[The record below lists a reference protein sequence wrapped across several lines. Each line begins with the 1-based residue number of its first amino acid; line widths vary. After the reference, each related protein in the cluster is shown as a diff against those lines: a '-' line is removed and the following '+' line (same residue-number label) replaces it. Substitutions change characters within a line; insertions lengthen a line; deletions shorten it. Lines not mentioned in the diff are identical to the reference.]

1 MIKDKNSY
9 GHLMYRFF
17 SLKIKIQ
24 MKKHLLL
31 LQKIMRYT
39 LIVYLLIITSSQV
52 LLAGN
57 TSGQILNRRIKV
69 SFKNET
75 LLSAV
80 QKLEL
85 ISGVDFAYDPAYLKL
100 KNISVN
106 ETVYSN
112 EKIADILAA
121 LLANT
126 PLTFSEEVPGVI
138 TLMKNQEPG
147 KITGKVTD
155 EKGEPLPGASVKIL
169 ELNKAVQTNPDGFYS
184 VAAAPGTYTVLVSF
198 ISFTSSTQSKVV
210 VKAAEPTKLN
220 VSLVAETGTLNEVLV
235 VGYGTQ
241 KRENLTG
248 AIDQVTAKVFENR
261 PISNLSQGLQG
272 VIPNLNIAIADGRPN
287 QSPSYNLRGT
297 TSIGQ
302 GGSALVLIDG
312 VEGDPSRINPNDVAT
327 VTVLKDAASAAI
339 YGARA
344 AFGVVLITTKNP
356 QKDRTSIS
364 YSVSQAI
371 KKPTTVPDLVTNGYE
386 FAKGFNEA
394 WSAWNDYSQTP
405 QNINKTV
412 KFSPEYLAELKRRDA
427 DPSLPKTEV
436 NSNGEYVYYGNTDW
450 YKELYKDSNSSIE
463 HNLSLSGGSGKSDFY
478 VSGRS
483 FKQSGIFRYNS
494 DDYQMYN
501 LRAKGSTELYPWL
514 KVYNNM
520 DYSAIKYYSP
530 LNVGEGG
537 GIFRNLADEGH
548 NVAPMFNPDGTL
560 TYSAAYT
567 VGDYYTGKN
576 GTTNDKKVF
585 RNTTGF
591 NSQFFNDKFRIKG
604 DITFQQ
610 TTDDDTRVRVP
621 VAYSRKPGV
630 IEYVG
635 TNTNDFQQID
645 RTTQYLATN
654 IYGEYEPKFSKD
666 HFVKVLAGYNYEQSA
681 YKRLL
686 ASRNGLIFDD
696 AEDINLALGQ
706 SIVTAGGYDQWAVLG
721 GFYRVNYAFK
731 DRYLLETNGRYD
743 GSSKFPSNQ
752 RYDFF
757 PSFSAGWRVSQE
769 PFWHMNK
776 NAITDLKV
784 RASYGSLGNGSIA
797 SYAFQEK
804 FKIEQSGRILN
815 GVRPQYTSQP
825 GVLPDGLTWETSQTK
840 NIGLDI
846 AFLNN
851 RLNFSG
857 DAYVRNTKNMF
868 TVGMTLPAV
877 FGTDVPKGNYAD
889 LRTKGWEVTV
899 SWRDQFNAGSS
910 PLTYD
915 VRLTLSDYKAKIT
928 KYNNPQRR
936 LTDYYAG
943 QTYGEIWGYDTDRY
957 FISPEDITNS
967 PKQILTKASNSG
979 KLLPGDIKFK
989 DLNGDG
995 VINDGD
1001 NTVDN
1006 PGDKKVIGNSTPRY
1020 TYGISLGAQWKG
1032 FFFSSFFQGVAKM
1045 DWYPGSD
1052 NGLFWGQYNRPY
1064 NKIPKSMQ
1072 DKIWSESNP
1081 DAYFPR
1087 YRGYVAQNG
1096 SGELQAQSKYIQN
1109 VAYIRLKN
1117 LQIGYNLPVN
1127 LVKRIG
1133 LSNARVVLSGENIW
1147 TYSPLYKITKD
1158 IDVESIGNVE
1168 GGGNGNNYPQLKSY
1182 SIGFTA
1188 TF

>member
-1 MIKDKNSY
+1 
-9 GHLMYRFF
+9 
-17 SLKIKIQ
+17 

-39 LIVYLLIITSSQV
+39 LIVYILILTSSQV

-69 SFKNET
+69 SFKNES

-80 QKLEL
+80 QKIERL
-85 ISGVDFAYDPAYLKL
+85 SGVDFAYDPAYLKL
-100 KNISVN
+100 KNIRID
-106 ETVYSN
+106 EIDYSN
-112 EKIADILAA
+112 DKIADILAS

-126 PLTFSEEVPGVI
+126 SLTFSEEVPGVI

-147 KITGKVTD
+147 KISGKVVD
-155 EKGEPLPGASVKIL
+155 EKGDPLPGASIKL
-169 ELNKAVQTNPDGFYS
+169 MELNKGVQSNPDGSYS
-184 VAAAPGTYTVLVSF
+184 ITAAPGTYTLVASF
-198 ISFTSSTQSKVV
+198 ISFTSATYSKVV
-210 VKAAEPTKLN
+210 VKPGEMTKLN
-220 VSLVAETGTLNEVLV
+220 ISLVAETGTLNEVLV

-248 AIDQVTAKVFENR
+248 AVDQVTSKVFENR
-261 PISNLSQGLQG
+261 PIANLSQGLQG
-272 VIPNLNIAIADGRPN
+272 VIPNLNISIADGRPN

-327 VTVLKDAASAAI
+327 VTVLKDASSAAI

-356 QKDRTSIS
+356 DKDKTSVS
-364 YSVSQAI
+364 YSFSGAV
-371 KKPTTVPDLVTNGYE
+371 KTPTTVPDLVTNGYE

-427 DPSLPKTEV
+427 DPGLPKTAL
-436 NSNGEYVYYGNTDW
+436 NANGEYVYYGNTDW
-450 YKELYKDSNSSIE
+450 YKELFKDHNNSME
-463 HNLSLSGGSGKSDFY
+463 HNVSISGGSGKSDFY
-478 VSGRS
+478 ISGRS
-483 FKQSGIFRYNS
+483 FKQSGLFRYNS

-501 LRAKGSTELYPWL
+501 VRAKGSTELYSWL

-537 GIFRNLADEGH
+537 GIFRNLSDEGH

-560 TYSAAYT
+560 THSAAYT
-567 VGDYYTGKN
+567 VGDYYTAKN
-576 GTTNDKKVF
+576 GTTSNKKVF

-591 NSQFFNDKFRIKG
+591 SSKFFNDKFRIKG
-604 DITFQQ
+604 DLTFQQ

-621 VAYSRKPGV
+621 VAFSRKPGV

-654 IYGEYEPKFSKD
+654 IYGEYEPQVGKD
-666 HFVKVLAGYNYEQSA
+666 HFLKVLAGYNYEQST

-696 AEDINLALGQ
+696 AQDINLALGQ
-706 SIVTAGGYDQWAVLG
+706 SIITAGGHDQWAVLG
-721 GFYRVNYAFK
+721 GFYRLNYAYK
-731 DRYLLETNGRYD
+731 DRYLFEANGRYD
-743 GSSKFPSNQ
+743 GSSKFPSDQ

-757 PSFSAGWRVSQE
+757 PSFSAGWRLSQE
-769 PFWHMNK
+769 PFWNVNK
-776 NAITDLKV
+776 NVITDVKI

-840 NIGLDI
+840 NIGLDL

-868 TVGMTLPAV
+868 TVGMTLPGV

-889 LRTKGWEVTV
+889 LRTKGWEATI
-899 SWRDQFNAGSS
+899 SWRDQFAVSGS

-915 VRLTLSDYKAKIT
+915 IRLTLADYKAKIT
-928 KYNNPQRR
+928 KYNNPQQR
-936 LTDYYAG
+936 LTDYYTG
-943 QTYGEIWGYDTDRY
+943 QDYGEIWGYDTDRY
-957 FISPEDITNS
+957 FTSAEDIANS
-967 PKQILTKASNSG
+967 AKQILTKASNSG

-1001 NTVDN
+1001 NTVAN
-1006 PGDKKVIGNSTPRY
+1006 PGDKKVIGNTTPRY
-1020 TYGISLGAQWKG
+1020 TYGISLGAQWKS

-1045 DWYPGSD
+1045 DWYPGSE

-1096 SGELQAQSKYIQN
+1096 SGELQSQSKYIQN

-1117 LQIGYNLPVN
+1117 LQVGYNLPVN
-1127 LVKRIG
+1127 LVKKVG
-1133 LSNARVVLSGENIW
+1133 LSAARVVLSGENIF
-1147 TYSPLYKITKD
+1147 TYSPLYKITRD
-1158 IDVESIGNVE
+1158 IDVESIGNSE